1 MTFANVEGQL
11 TRIIQDVS
19 CFVEHFERCVE
30 WWTAMK
36 AGLDG
41 LQEALP
47 QIILARTWDTSDI
60 TRGWNEVA
68 DQFSLYVF
76 KVRDR

>member
-1 MTFANVEGQL
+1 
-11 TRIIQDVS
+11 
-19 CFVEHFERCVE
+19 
-30 WWTAMK
+30 MK